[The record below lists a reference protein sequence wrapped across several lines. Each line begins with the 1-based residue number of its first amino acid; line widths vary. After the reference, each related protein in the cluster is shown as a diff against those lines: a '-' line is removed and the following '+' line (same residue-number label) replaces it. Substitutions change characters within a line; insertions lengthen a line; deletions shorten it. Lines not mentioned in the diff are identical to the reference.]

1 MMAMT
6 CCARDDDDDLKLPH
20 LERNDSNELPTS
32 IPLVVL
38 STMRPERYT
47 FSKEIQLVNVITN
60 STPFERLLHRSEYSL
75 STSTVN

>member
-6 CCARDDDDDLKLPH
+6 CCVRDDDDDLKLPH

-38 STMRPERYT
+38 STMRPERYI
-47 FSKEIQLVNVITN
+47 FSKKIKLINLIIN
-60 STPFERLLHRSEYSL
+60 STPFLRLLHRSKISL
-75 STSTVN
+75 NTPIVI